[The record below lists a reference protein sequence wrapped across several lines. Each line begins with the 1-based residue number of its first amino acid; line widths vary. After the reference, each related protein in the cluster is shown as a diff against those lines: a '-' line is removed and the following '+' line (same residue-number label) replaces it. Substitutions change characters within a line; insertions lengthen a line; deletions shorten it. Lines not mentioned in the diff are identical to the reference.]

1 MQHCLIY
8 LAESAKF
15 PVLKGQTLERSV
27 MGAQPQKS
35 TATHALGS
43 YLKEVRKKSGLSLR
57 EVEDATDISNAYLS
71 QLENGRVTKPSPHI
85 LHALATVYRVP
96 YETLMERA
104 GYVTLKKPSEQTGAM
119 RQSGQLPASS
129 FEDITE
135 EEEVHLL
142 GYLNFIR
149 SQAKKTDGTT

>member
-1 MQHCLIY
+1 
-8 LAESAKF
+8 
-15 PVLKGQTLERSV
+15 
-27 MGAQPQKS
+27 MGAQPEKS
-35 TATHALGS
+35 TAAHALGS

-57 EVEDATDISNAYLS
+57 EVEEATDISNAYLS
-71 QLENGRVTKPSPHI
+71 QLENGRVTQPSPHI
-85 LHALATVYRVP
+85 LHAVAAVYRVP

-104 GYVTLKKPSEQTGAM
+104 GYLTLKKPSDQKGAV
-119 RQSGQLPASS
+119 RQSGRLPASS

-149 SQAKKTDGTT
+149 SQAKKPDGKT

>member
-1 MQHCLIY
+1 
-8 LAESAKF
+8 
-15 PVLKGQTLERSV
+15 
-27 MGAQPQKS
+27 MGAQSQKS
-35 TATHALGS
+35 TAANALGS
-43 YLKEVRKKSGLSLR
+43 YLKEVRKKSGLALR

-71 QLENGRVTKPSPHI
+71 QLENSRVTKPSPHI

-104 GYVTLKKPSEQTGAM
+104 GYTLKKQSEQKGTL
-119 RQSGQLPASS
+119 RKSGQLPASS

-135 EEEVHLL
+135 DEEVHLL

-149 SQAKKTDGTT
+149 SQAKKTDGKT

>member
-1 MQHCLIY
+1 
-8 LAESAKF
+8 
-15 PVLKGQTLERSV
+15 
-27 MGAQPQKS
+27 MGAQPEKS

-57 EVEDATDISNAYLS
+57 EVEEATDISNAYLS
-71 QLENGRVTKPSPHI
+71 QLENGRVTQPSPHI
-85 LHALATVYRVP
+85 LHAVAAVYRVP

-104 GYVTLKKPSEQTGAM
+104 GYLTLKKPSAQKGPV
-119 RQSGQLPASS
+119 RQSGRLPASS

-135 EEEVHLL
+135 DEEVHLL

-149 SQAKKTDGTT
+149 SQAKKPDGKT

>member
-1 MQHCLIY
+1 
-8 LAESAKF
+8 
-15 PVLKGQTLERSV
+15 

-104 GYVTLKKPSEQTGAM
+104 GYVTLKKPSEQTGAI

>member
-1 MQHCLIY
+1 
-8 LAESAKF
+8 
-15 PVLKGQTLERSV
+15 

>member
-1 MQHCLIY
+1 
-8 LAESAKF
+8 
-15 PVLKGQTLERSV
+15 

-43 YLKEVRKKSGLSLR
+43 YLKEVRKKNGLSLR

-104 GYVTLKKPSEQTGAM
+104 GYVTLKKPSEQTGAI

>member
-1 MQHCLIY
+1 MVLGPTTPR
-8 LAESAKF
+8 KF
-15 PVLKGQTLERSV
+15 TI
-27 MGAQPQKS
+27 
-35 TATHALGS
+35 
-43 YLKEVRKKSGLSLR
+43 SLR

-119 RQSGQLPASS
+119 RKSGQLPASS

>member
-1 MQHCLIY
+1 
-8 LAESAKF
+8 
-15 PVLKGQTLERSV
+15 
-27 MGAQPQKS
+27 MGTQPQKS
-35 TATHALGS
+35 TAVHALGS

-85 LHALATVYRVP
+85 LHRLATLYRVP

-104 GYVTLKKPSEQTGAM
+104 GYVTLKKPSEQKGAV

>member
-1 MQHCLIY
+1 
-8 LAESAKF
+8 
-15 PVLKGQTLERSV
+15 
-27 MGAQPQKS
+27 MGAQPLKS
-35 TATHALGS
+35 TAAHALGS

>member
-1 MQHCLIY
+1 
-8 LAESAKF
+8 
-15 PVLKGQTLERSV
+15 
-27 MGAQPQKS
+27 MGAQPEKS
-35 TATHALGS
+35 TAAHALGS

-57 EVEDATDISNAYLS
+57 EVEEATDISNAYLS
-71 QLENGRVTKPSPHI
+71 QLENGRVTQPSPHI
-85 LHALATVYRVP
+85 LHAVATVYRVP

-104 GYVTLKKPSEQTGAM
+104 GYLTLKKPSEQKGAV

-135 EEEVHLL
+135 DEEVHLL

-149 SQAKKTDGTT
+149 SQAKKPDGKT

>member
-1 MQHCLIY
+1 
-8 LAESAKF
+8 
-15 PVLKGQTLERSV
+15 

-35 TATHALGS
+35 MAAHALGS
-43 YLKEVRKKSGLSLR
+43 YLKEVRKKSGLALR

-71 QLENGRVTKPSPHI
+71 QLENGKVTKPSPHI

-104 GYVTLKKPSEQTGAM
+104 GYVTVKKTSAKTGAVL
-119 RQSGQLPASS
+119 QSGQLPASS

-149 SQAKKTDGTT
+149 SQAKKPDGKT

>member
-1 MQHCLIY
+1 
-8 LAESAKF
+8 
-15 PVLKGQTLERSV
+15 
-27 MGAQPQKS
+27 MGAQPLKS
-35 TATHALGS
+35 TAAHALGS

-85 LHALATVYRVP
+85 LHGLATVYRVP

-104 GYVTLKKPSEQTGAM
+104 GYVTLKKPSDEKGPV

-129 FEDITE
+129 FEDITD

>member
-1 MQHCLIY
+1 
-8 LAESAKF
+8 
-15 PVLKGQTLERSV
+15 
-27 MGAQPQKS
+27 MGTQPLKS
-35 TATHALGS
+35 TAAHALGS

-57 EVEDATDISNAYLS
+57 EVEDATNISNAYLS

-85 LHALATVYRVP
+85 LHGLATVYRVP

-104 GYVTLKKPSEQTGAM
+104 GYVTLKKPSDQKGAV

-129 FEDITE
+129 FEDITD